1 MSAPR
6 KPWEGAVVN
15 TRSSVAPFDS
25 PSRLPLGAGP
35 LRLNGLRDRDLGKMA
50 SSTSESRKPPQLPPR
65 PQTQR
70 SNGGLM
76 YGGSRY
82 GKYLDFNANNDIKKP
97 GGGTPVNFG

>member
-6 KPWEGAVVN
+6 KPWEGVVVN
-15 TRSSVAPFDS
+15 TRSSVVRFDS
-25 PSRLPLGAGP
+25 PSRLPLAAGP
-35 LRLNGLRDRDLGKMA
+35 PRLNALRDRDLGKMA
-50 SSTSESRKPPQLPPR
+50 SSTSESRKPPPLPPR

-82 GKYLDFNANNDIKKP
+82 GKYLPLQCKQ
-97 GGGTPVNFG
+97 

>member
-6 KPWEGAVVN
+6 KPWEGTVVN
-15 TRSSVAPFDS
+15 TRSSVVPFDS

-35 LRLNGLRDRDLGKMA
+35 PRLNALRDRDLEKMT
-50 SSTSESRKPPQLPPR
+50 SSTSESRKPPPLPPR

-82 GKYLDFNANNDIKKP
+82 GRYLPLQCKQSYQEVSIA
-97 GGGTPVNFG
+97 TVVQ